1 LILQI
6 LCIYFTSELTGMSSQ
21 SVGWIGTGVMGQP
34 MCGHLLSAGYPVNVT
49 SRTRSKADVLIGQGA
64 CWCETPSQVAA
75 QSDIVFTMV
84 GRPDEV
90 REVYFGEHGVFTGL
104 QPGGLIVDMGTTP
117 PSLTAE
123 IAKQAASMN
132 AQAVDAPVSGGDVG
146 ARNASLSIMA
156 GGDEAVVDGLRPL
169 FDCMASTVAWM
180 GAAGNGQ
187 HTKMANQL
195 AVAGTMIGVCE
206 ALVYAGRAGVDLEK
220 LVAVISRGAAGCWTL
235 DNLAPRIIRGD
246 DAPGF
251 MVDHFVKDLG
261 IALQESEQM
270 GIKLP
275 GLELASRLYQQLQQ
289 SGHGQSGTQAL
300 VHAIEQLSGAT

>member
-1 LILQI
+1 MNRQRI
-6 LCIYFTSELTGMSSQ
+6 
-21 SVGWIGTGVMGQP
+21 GWIGTGVMGAP
-34 MCGHLLSAGYPVNVT
+34 MCGHLLSAGYPVSVS
-49 SRTRSKADVLIGQGA
+49 SRTRSKADALIQQGA
-64 CWCETPSQVAA
+64 TWCQTPAEVAA
-75 QSDIVFTMV
+75 QADIVFTTV

-90 REVYFGEHGVFTGL
+90 HEVYFGEQGVFAGL
-104 QPGGLIVDMGTTP
+104 QAGAIVVDMGTTP
-117 PSLTAE
+117 PSLTRE
-123 IAKQAASMN
+123 IAARAASLG
-132 AQAVDAPVSGGDVG
+132 AHAVDAPVSGGDVG

-156 GGDEAVVDGLRPL
+156 GGDEGIIDSLRPL

-180 GAAGNGQ
+180 GEAGTGQ

-206 ALVYAGRAGVDLEK
+206 ALVYAAGAGVDLEK
-220 LVAVISRGAAGCWTL
+220 LVAVISKGAAGCWTL

-261 IALQESEQM
+261 IALGECEQM

-275 GLELASRLYQQLQQ
+275 GLELANQLYRQLQAI
-289 SGHGQSGTQAL
+289 GHGESGTQAL
-300 VHAIEQLSGAT
+300 IHAIRQLQK